1 MLIKH
6 YIDPVEPM
14 KLQFFA
20 FIAEIVKPYLSIF
33 QTNRL
38 MVPFMWWADKNTI
51 LTPMLSISQKYS
63 GRSWYNFAQQ
73 NIDKKHFCQHDKN
86 YCYFCKSNI
95 PVINLIV
102 DSRNMIKVSKNMSCF
117 HQIPNNFLAFFIA
130 FEWGRI
136 LESAMDK

>member
-1 MLIKH
+1 METFYKSLYWEGLCKSLRLANKSHDLLVKH
-6 YIDPVEPM
+6 YIDPVVPM

-20 FIAEIVKPYLSIF
+20 FIAEIVKSYLSIF
-33 QTNRL
+33 QTKRL

-73 NIDKKHFCQHDKN
+73 NIDKKHFCQHYKN

-95 PVINLIV
+95 PVINLIIG
-102 DSRNMIKVSKNMSCF
+102 SRKMIKLLKNMS
-117 HQIPNNFLAFFIA
+117 L
-130 FEWGRI
+130 
-136 LESAMDK
+136 